1 MTRIVKIDDLLGSS
15 SVACLKKLFK
25 KKKIQGP
32 QSLGFDIAI
41 VSIVGYIYNT
51 RLFNVTYLL
60 PKVIVDIMFD
70 WYYFLLI
77 LIL

>member
-1 MTRIVKIDDLLGSS
+1 MLH
-15 SVACLKKLFK
+15 ALKSYL

-41 VSIVGYIYNT
+41 VSIVGYIYNS
-51 RLFNVTYLL
+51 RLFNVMYLL

-70 WYYFLLI
+70 
-77 LIL
+77 

>member
-1 MTRIVKIDDLLGSS
+1 M
-15 SVACLKKLFK
+15 LKKLFK
-25 KKKIQGP
+25 KKIQEP

-51 RLFNVTYLL
+51 RLFNVMYLL

-70 WYYFLLI
+70 
-77 LIL
+77 